1 MNGGLLEAIC
11 GVVLSIGVIASLFCL
26 ILAVMARREREA
38 SGLFALAA
46 LFCCLLL
53 VAISLLVF

>member
-1 MNGGLLEAIC
+1 MNGGPLEAIC
-11 GVVLSIGVIASLFCL
+11 GAVLFIGVFASLFCL

-38 SGLFALAA
+38 SGLFVLAA
-46 LFCCLLL
+46 LFCDLLL

>member
-1 MNGGLLEAIC
+1 MNGGPLEAIC

-26 ILAVMARREREA
+26 VLAVMARREREA

-46 LFCCLLL
+46 LFCGLL
-53 VAISLLVF
+53 VAVIFLLVF